1 MSSVA
6 RPFSIIKPAK
16 AGLYGPRD
24 DYRIANAADWWMAT
38 TIVRRISGPVVVDF
52 ETNGLNFLAP
62 DFKVVGIGIAG
73 KGLEGGIYFSLKNG
87 ENPEDLLKVLCE
99 CKLIAHNVT
108 FDAGVLERLIRDHDM
123 PSTLSKN
130 WPWKWDTIS
139 MYFHLSQHEW
149 PQQRYGLKAAQVDV
163 LGWEDKG
170 DVKLDAWLSEHGLGK
185 GDMWQAPDEILG
197 EYGCYDVQSTFQL
210 FEHLRPQLE
219 AFPDAVEFI
228 SEVEVPYHYRAIV
241 EMRFAGMQLDVPRL
255 TRLQENLQAEVDAF
269 RSQFMNHEQVK
280 PWIAGVDSIKLGE
293 LIENAP
299 EKLTKTGKVAARWT
313 KWKEKIDNF
322 QEGDWLN
329 VNSKAQL
336 RDLFFNHLY
345 KHGPVEPVI
354 GWDGSQR
361 EFKNGKLMW
370 EADLYVDGKK
380 ISHEWASKTAEVPV
394 DKEVLGKLGEVGAML
409 LDYNKKNKLLGYVNG
424 MAESL
429 MDGIHHGQLRPLGT
443 MTGRAAGSGGIN
455 LQQIPKD
462 PEYLECFVAREGHTL
477 IDADVTA
484 LEPCVLA
491 ELSECPNYMKLYGPE
506 AKPNDIYLFVGSNTG
521 ALGDKLRSFGYDPD
535 NPTAEAIKATKK
547 NLKKERGIAK
557 VLHLS
562 SGYGAGP
569 NKIWK
574 TLVGQGVDLSLDDA
588 KGIHRDY
595 WELFKR
601 IKEYE
606 QELLNERTNT
616 GGYIIDGLGMPATIG
631 VYKKKDI
638 LNSLIQGTGHRI
650 LVRHIANVM
659 KLRDKTGLDFKF
671 WIADIH
677 DQTTVETPSH
687 LTQDVLE
694 LFREAEDLTNA
705 ELGGIIKLK
714 IEPEAAQNFAPFKL

>member
-1 MSSVA
+1 MSFVK
-6 RPFSIIKPAK
+6 PYSILEPAK
-16 AGLYGPRD
+16 TGQYKPLPHKIAGAAEWWNATAIVN
-24 DYRIANAADWWMAT
+24 RIQ
-38 TIVRRISGPVVVDF
+38 GPVVVDF
-52 ETNGLNFLAP
+52 ETTSLNFLAP
-62 DFKVVGIGIAG
+62 EFKVVGIGIAG
-73 KGLEGGIYFSLKNG
+73 KGLEGGIYFSLKTG
-87 ENPEDLLKVLCE
+87 QNPKQLLKALCGRE
-99 CKLIAHNVT
+99 LIAHNVT
-108 FDAGVLERLIRDHDM
+108 YDAGVLERLTIDHSL
-123 PSTLSKN
+123 PTTLSKA

-149 PQQRYGLKAAQVDV
+149 PQQRYGLKAVQVDV

-170 DVKLDAWLSEHGLGK
+170 DVKLDEWLSERGLKK
-185 GDMWQAPDEILG
+185 GDMSQAPDEILG

-210 FEHLRPQLE
+210 YEHLLPQLQN
-219 AFPDAVEFI
+219 FPDAVEFI
-228 SEVEVPYHYRAIV
+228 SEVEVPYHYRAIT
-241 EMRFAGMQLDVPRL
+241 EMRFAGMQMDVPRL
-255 TRLQENLQAEVDAF
+255 HKLQTNLRAEVEGFYHKFMYHDA
-269 RSQFMNHEQVK
+269 VY
-280 PWIAGVDSIKLGE
+280 PWVSAVTEAKREE
-293 LIENAP
+293 LRETQP
-299 EKLTKTGKVAARWT
+299 PKYTKAGKVTKRW
-313 KWKEKIDNF
+313 DNWNKKVIYF
-322 QEGDWLN
+322 TPEDWFN
-329 VNSKAQL
+329 VNSKQQL
-336 RDLFFNHLY
+336 RDLFFQSIY
-345 KHGPVEPVI
+345 SASEVRPVI

-361 EFKNGKLMW
+361 EFKGGKLMW
-370 EADLYVDGKK
+370 EADLYVDGKTVA
-380 ISHEWASKTAEVPV
+380 HEWASKQPNLPV

-409 LDYNKKNKLLGYVNG
+409 LQYNKQNKLLGYVTG
-424 MAESL
+424 MIESL
-429 MDGIHHGQLRPLGT
+429 VDGVHHGQLRPLAT
-443 MTGRAAGSGGIN
+443 MTGRAGGSGGVN

-462 PEYLECFVAREGHTL
+462 PEYLECFIAREGHTL

-491 ELSECPNYMKLYGPE
+491 ELSECQNYMKLYGPE
-506 AKPNDIYLFVGSNTG
+506 AKPNDIYLFVGSNTE
-521 ALGDKLRSFGYDPD
+521 ALGEKLRSYGYNPD
-535 NPTAEAIKATKK
+535 NPTADAITLTKK

-606 QELLNERTNT
+606 QELLSERENN
-616 GGYIIDGLGMPATIG
+616 GGYIVDGLGMPTTIG
-631 VYKKKDI
+631 KFKKKDI

-677 DQTTVETPSH
+677 DQTTIETPSH
-687 LTQDVLE
+687 LTNAVLE

-705 ELGGIIKLK
+705 ELGGIINLK